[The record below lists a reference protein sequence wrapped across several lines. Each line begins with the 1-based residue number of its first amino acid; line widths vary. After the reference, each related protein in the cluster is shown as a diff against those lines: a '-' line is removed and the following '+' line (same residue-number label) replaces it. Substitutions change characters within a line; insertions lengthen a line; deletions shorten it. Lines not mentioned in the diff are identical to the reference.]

1 VQVELKGSHLQA
13 EVVAN
18 IEEIG
23 TGIGTAEVELEAPE
37 AVELV
42 ELHTAG
48 ACFQLA
54 EQMERSKDPLVK
66 KEPVQQSTDGTDG
79 TCE

>member
-1 VQVELKGSHLQA
+1 LQA
-13 EVVAN
+13 EVVVN

-23 TGIGTAEVELEAPE
+23 IGIGTAEVDPEAPE

-42 ELHTAG
+42 ELDTAG

-54 EQMERSKDPLVK
+54 EQMEHSKDLLVMT
-66 KEPVQQSTDGTDG
+66 EPRELV
-79 TCE
+79 